1 MIACGQVNELK
12 KQVEQISQQGD
23 GMMLEDVIGDHGDV
37 TFRLGF
43 TASAGPDNKQR
54 EKIRQIE
61 RQDREKRR
69 MTSVALHPVAVSCFT
84 FPLIATLIADD
95 CSRHLGDIVRCYAS
109 VAFSA
114 LIGLQCFDAVGWMT
128 GRASGL

>member
-1 MIACGQVNELK
+1 MSLVTMVTSHSGSDSLPVPGQTTSRERR
-12 KQVEQISQQGD
+12 
-23 GMMLEDVIGDHGDV
+23 
-37 TFRLGF
+37 FARL
-43 TASAGPDNKQR
+43 N
-54 EKIRQIE
+54 
-61 RQDREKRR
+61 DREKRR